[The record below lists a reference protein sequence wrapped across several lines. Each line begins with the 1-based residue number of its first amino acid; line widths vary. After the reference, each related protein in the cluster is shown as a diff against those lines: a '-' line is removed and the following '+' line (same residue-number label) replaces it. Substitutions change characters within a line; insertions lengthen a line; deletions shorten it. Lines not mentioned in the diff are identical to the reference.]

1 MSPREYR
8 RQRRMERREYSG
20 SGNGRIWT
28 GLFLLIIGGVALL
41 KAMMFPIPEWL
52 FSWQVLLIIIG
63 LFSGLRSRFEN
74 NVWIVLILIG
84 TVFLLDDFFPGII
97 LRTYLW
103 PLAIIALGVF
113 FIIKPRHRHFNREEQ
128 DNSNTP
134 DQGNSNM
141 GGSENTFAGK
151 NQSWSEKDFIDST
164 SFFGGTKKNIV
175 SKNFRGGDITN
186 IFGGCEIDL
195 TQADISGTVKLD
207 LTQIFGGTKLVVPSN
222 WLVKVEMDAFF
233 GGVDDKRR
241 MQNVQGNADKTLILH
256 GTSIFGGIEIQSY

>member
-1 MSPREYR
+1 MLE
-8 RQRRMERREYSG
+8 
-20 SGNGRIWT
+20 
-28 GLFLLIIGGVALL
+28 
-41 KAMMFPIPEWL
+41 
-52 FSWQVLLIIIG
+52 
-63 LFSGLRSRFEN
+63 
-74 NVWIVLILIG
+74 
-84 TVFLLDDFFPGII
+84 
-97 LRTYLW
+97 
-103 PLAIIALGVF
+103 IALGVF
-113 FIIKPRHRHFNREEQ
+113 FIIRPRHRHFNWEEHT
-128 DNSNTP
+128 NTP
-134 DQGNSNM
+134 DQGSGNT

-151 NQSWSEKDFIDST
+151 NQSWTEKDFIDST

-241 MQNVQGNADKTLILH
+241 MQHVQGNADKTLILH